1 MLPTV
6 ALTSFSNSSRNW
18 GRSGISPDAIRTS
31 EGVDMAKKKTVADR
45 IGNAATDAADAVST
59 AATGFQVGVLEM
71 AAEEEVTGEP
81 TPRPRRK
88 KVVRK
93 KTKRTATKKR
103 TSKRR

>member
-1 MLPTV
+1 
-6 ALTSFSNSSRNW
+6 
-18 GRSGISPDAIRTS
+18 
-31 EGVDMAKKKTVADR
+31 MAKKKTVADR
-45 IGNAATDAADAVST
+45 IGKAATDVADAVST